1 MSLKLPIGT
10 AIAVA
15 LSLILSATIAPADDP
30 SNFQIQGIKRTKQF
44 TNYCG
49 PACMESVLKHYGSNK
64 TQKDVGN
71 VVYEAATG
79 STNGADMLLYARN
92 LGFDAYSWNSGIR
105 DVKSKISAGV
115 PVIVL
120 QQNSTADTSGHFR
133 VLTGYDDNTRRFD
146 VMDPYYDNITQLSY
160 AQCERLWKSM
170 GYWALAIVPTDKDTF
185 SHELSDEN
193 PVVHMDLSSALYKQH
208 EYDKALKEINIALNL
223 EPGNSYAMSIA
234 GKIRSAAGA
243 KRR

>member
-1 MSLKLPIGT
+1 MSLKLPVGT

-15 LSLILSATIAPADDP
+15 LSLILTATIAPADNP
-30 SNFQIQGIKRTKQF
+30 TNFQIQGVKRTKQL
-44 TNYCG
+44 TNFCG
-49 PACMESVLKHYGSNK
+49 PACMESVLKYYGSDK

-79 STNGADMLLYARN
+79 STNGADMLLYARK
-92 LGFDAYSWNSGIR
+92 LGFAAYSWNSSIR
-105 DVKSKISAGV
+105 DIKNKIAAGV

-120 QQNSTADTSGHFR
+120 QQNSNTDTSGHFR
-133 VLTGYDDNTRRFD
+133 VLTGYNDNTRSFD

-160 AQCERLWKSM
+160 AQCDRLWKNM
-170 GYWALAIVPTDKDTF
+170 GYWALAIIPSDKDTF

-208 EYDKALKEINIALNL
+208 DYERALREINIALNL

-243 KRR
+243 RRR